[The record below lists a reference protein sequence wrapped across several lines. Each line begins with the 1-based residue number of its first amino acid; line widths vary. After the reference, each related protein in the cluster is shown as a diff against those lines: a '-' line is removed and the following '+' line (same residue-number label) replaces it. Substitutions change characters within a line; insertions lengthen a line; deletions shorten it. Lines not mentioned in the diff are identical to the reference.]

1 MTEEV
6 EVYAG
11 RSYDDRAGSR
21 RRYNLSNDDLEAI
34 TAIVEAV
41 VYKQQH
47 TDSNCRFA
55 AIHPG
60 DLKAMVDAHKK
71 FTVMMDDNRT
81 VVRRFFLVLV
91 LTAVAGTTV
100 YGYWAK
106 FVEAV
111 KKVTT
116 GS

>member
-6 EVYAG
+6 DIYAG
-11 RSYDDRAGSR
+11 HSYGDRAGSR
-21 RRYNLSNDDLEAI
+21 RRYNLTNEDLEAI
-34 TAIVEAV
+34 TAIIEAV

-47 TDSNCRFA
+47 TDEQCRFA
-55 AIHPG
+55 AIQPG

-71 FTVMMDDNRT
+71 FTLMMDDNRT
-81 VVRRFFLVLV
+81 V
-91 LTAVAGTTV
+91 VAGTTV

-106 FVEAV
+106 FVDAV

-116 GS
+116 GG

>member
-1 MTEEV
+1 MTEEL

-11 RSYDDRAGSR
+11 HGFSDRAGSR
-21 RRYNLSNDDLEAI
+21 RRFNLTNEDLEAI

-47 TDSNCRFA
+47 TDMNCRFA
-55 AIHPG
+55 AIQPG

-71 FTVMMDDNRT
+71 FTIMMDDNRT
-81 VVRRFFLVLV
+81 VVRRFVLV
-91 LTAVAGTTV
+91 LILTGVAGTTI

-106 FVEAV
+106 FTDAV
-111 KKVTT
+111 KKVVA
-116 GS
+116 GG

>member
-1 MTEEV
+1 MTEEI

-11 RSYDDRAGSR
+11 RSYEDRAGSR
-21 RRYNLSNDDLEAI
+21 RRYNLTNEDLEAI

-47 TDSNCRFA
+47 TDMNCRFA
-55 AIHPG
+55 AIQPG

-71 FTVMMDDNRT
+71 FTIMMDDNRT
-81 VVRRFFLVLV
+81 VVRRFVLV
-91 LTAVAGTTV
+91 LILTGVAGTTI

-106 FVEAV
+106 FTDAV
-111 KKVTT
+111 KKVVA
-116 GS
+116 GG